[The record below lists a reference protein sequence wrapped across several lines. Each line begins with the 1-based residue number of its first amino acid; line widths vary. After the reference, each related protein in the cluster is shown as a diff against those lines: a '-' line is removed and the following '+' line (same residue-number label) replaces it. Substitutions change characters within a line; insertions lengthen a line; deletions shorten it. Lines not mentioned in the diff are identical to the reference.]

1 MKGFDNRWPKQ
12 SVAAADLAGEM
23 PALGTAGGA
32 TSTAAQEGPIRSLFS
47 KTLNP
52 VIAMMIIAIAD
63 GFLFIIVGAWTVGG
77 GETAMTGFMA
87 KGIFGDTVTHWF
99 PYWGKVFPL
108 EPLYWKMYISFG
120 MVFGAFVGALVSG
133 EFYMRLPRHLSEWT
147 MITIGGLLMGI
158 GIRLAFIC
166 NVSTF
171 FCVTTQMNLAGY
183 LAVSGILAGAWVGTQ
198 IYKKS
203 LGM

>member
-1 MKGFDNRWPKQ
+1 MLGFPGRYPKR
-12 SVAAADLAGEM
+12 SAATSEAVLGGGSIVGGGSAAA
-23 PALGTAGGA
+23 T
-32 TSTAAQEGPIRSLFS
+32 QIGPIKALFS

-52 VIAMMIIAIAD
+52 VIALMIIAVAD

-77 GETAMTGFMA
+77 GETAMTGFLGKA
-87 KGIFGDTVTHWF
+87 IFGDAILHQF

-108 EPLYWKMYISFG
+108 DPMYWKIYISFG
-120 MVFGAFVGALVSG
+120 MVFGAFVGALLSG
-133 EFYMRLPRHLSEWT
+133 EFYLRLPRHLGEWT

-166 NVSTF
+166 NISTF
-171 FCVTTQMNLAGY
+171 FAVTTEMNLAGY

-198 IYKKS
+198 IYKKA
-203 LGM
+203 LGG

>member
-1 MKGFDNRWPKQ
+1 MLGFSGRYPKR
-12 SVAAADLAGEM
+12 SAAASEAT
-23 PALGTAGGA
+23 LGGG
-32 TSTAAQEGPIRSLFS
+32 SIVGGGSAAVPQIGPIKALFS

-52 VIAMMIIAIAD
+52 VIALMIIAVAD

-77 GETAMTGFMA
+77 GETAMTGFLGKA
-87 KGIFGDTVTHWF
+87 IFGNAILHRF

-108 EPLYWKMYISFG
+108 DPLYWKIYISFG
-120 MVFGAFVGALVSG
+120 MLFGAFVGALLSG
-133 EFYMRLPRHLSEWT
+133 EFYLRLPRHLGEWT

-166 NVSTF
+166 NISTF
-171 FCVTTQMNLAGY
+171 FAVTTEMNLAGY

-198 IYKKS
+198 IYKKA
-203 LGM
+203 LGV

>member
-1 MKGFDNRWPKQ
+1 MKDFANKWLKQ
-12 SVAAADLAGEM
+12 SSVAADLGGGM
-23 PALGTAGGA
+23 PGLGTPVGT
-32 TSTAAQEGPIRSLFS
+32 TSSASQEGPIRALFS
-47 KTLNP
+47 RTLNP

-87 KGIFGDTVTHWF
+87 KGIFGGAVTQWF

-120 MVFGAFVGALVSG
+120 MVFGAFVGALISG
-133 EFYMRLPRHLSEWT
+133 EFYLRLPRHLGEWT
-147 MITIGGLLMGI
+147 MITIGGLLMGV

-183 LAVSGILAGAWVGTQ
+183 LAVTGILAGAWVGTQ